1 MTSGGSRRGKKRPRT
16 CSCTRGRMTVRA
28 TALLVT
34 AAGALTPAASA
45 AELVPPLPAQTQP
58 QAQVGDMSMLDS
70 SGSESVPVPAAGHPC
85 DWDNPAYQ
93 SRLGLSCS
101 EHVAWFDPSQTDTKV
116 GNSSSSS
123 ATKSSLCDA
132 YALVGFAPDQVA
144 ELKWHCPRS
153 CGVFESS
160 ADASCWRD
168 GVEDGDDRSSNIYLL
183 HHAGLS
189 DDDPDHV
196 VDILHFSS
204 SPVGGDGGDSDDDN
218 NNNIRGRRHHRELQR
233 SCYPGWSRTCQD
245 DVSYFSK
252 MRAPCWRHTKLDC
265 TAFGNIGYTDEE
277 ILDLVESCP
286 CSCGVECGTY
296 SVAPS
301 ASPSARPSAEPTM
314 MPSASPSL
322 SLAPSVNPTGHP
334 TQCELL
340 TKMERDATFGV
351 QSQIETNLFARTIV
365 MNRSLQGVPS
375 IFSFTIFSPLR
386 CAVKQP
392 YVATDEIA

>member
-1 MTSGGSRRGKKRPRT
+1 
-16 CSCTRGRMTVRA
+16 MTVRA

-45 AELVPPLPAQTQP
+45 AELVPPLPAQTQ
-58 QAQVGDMSMLDS
+58 AQVGDMSMLDS
-70 SGSESVPVPAAGHPC
+70 SGYESVPVPAAGHPC

-101 EHVAWFDPSQTDTKV
+101 EHVAWFDPSQMSQTDTKV
-116 GNSSSSS
+116 GNSSSS
-123 ATKSSLCDA
+123 ATKGSPCET

-160 ADASCWRD
+160 EDASCWRD
-168 GVEDGDDRSSNIYLL
+168 GVEDGDDRSSNTYLL
-183 HHAGLS
+183 HHAGFS
-189 DDDPDHV
+189 DDDPDHI

-204 SPVGGDGGDSDDDN
+204 SLAVGDGGDSDGDDS
-218 NNNIRGRRHHRELQR
+218 NIRGSRHHRQLQR

-252 MRAPCWRHTKLDC
+252 LRAPCWRHTKLDC

-301 ASPSARPSAEPTM
+301 ASPSVRPSAEPTM

-322 SLAPSVNPTGHP
+322 SLAPSADPTGHP
-334 TQCELL
+334 TQCELS
-340 TKMERDATFGV
+340 TKTERDALYGFQVRLKRIRFLV
-351 QSQIETNLFARTIV
+351 Q
-365 MNRSLQGVPS
+365 
-375 IFSFTIFSPLR
+375 
-386 CAVKQP
+386 
-392 YVATDEIA
+392 

>member
-1 MTSGGSRRGKKRPRT
+1 MTSGGGRRGKKRPRT

-45 AELVPPLPAQTQP
+45 AELVPPLPAQTQPQP

-101 EHVAWFDPSQTDTKV
+101 EHVAWFDPSQTAMKSKV
-116 GNSSSSS
+116 GNSSSS
-123 ATKSSLCDA
+123 ATKSSPCEA
-132 YALVGFAPDQVA
+132 YALVGFVPDQVA

-153 CGVFESS
+153 CGVVGSS
-160 ADASCWRD
+160 VDASCWRD
-168 GVEDGDDRSSNIYLL
+168 GVEEEEGDDRLSNTYLL

-189 DDDPDHV
+189 DDDPEHV

-204 SPVGGDGGDSDDDN
+204 SPMGGDGGDNDGDDDN
-218 NNNIRGRRHHRELQR
+218 KNNSRGHRHHRQLQR

-252 MRAPCWRHTKLDC
+252 LRAPCWRHTKLDC

-301 ASPSARPSAEPTM
+301 ASPSVRPSAEPTM

-322 SLAPSVNPTGHP
+322 SLAPSADPTGHP
-334 TQCELL
+334 TQCELS
-340 TKMERDATFGV
+340 TKTERDALYGFQVRLKRNRFLV
-351 QSQIETNLFARTIV
+351 Q
-365 MNRSLQGVPS
+365 
-375 IFSFTIFSPLR
+375 
-386 CAVKQP
+386 
-392 YVATDEIA
+392 

>member
-1 MTSGGSRRGKKRPRT
+1 
-16 CSCTRGRMTVRA
+16 
-28 TALLVT
+28 
-34 AAGALTPAASA
+34 
-45 AELVPPLPAQTQP
+45 
-58 QAQVGDMSMLDS
+58 MLDS
-70 SGSESVPVPAAGHPC
+70 SGSESVSVPTAGNRC
-85 DWDNPAYQ
+85 DRDNPAYQ

-101 EHVAWFDPSQTDTKV
+101 EHVAWFDPSQTETKV
-116 GNSSSSS
+116 GSSSS
-123 ATKSSLCDA
+123 ATKKSSPCDA
-132 YALVGFAPDQVA
+132 YALVGFEPDQVA

-153 CGVFESS
+153 CNVVGSS

-168 GVEDGDDRSSNIYLL
+168 DVEEGDDRSSNTYLL

-204 SPVGGDGGDSDDDN
+204 SPGGGNGGDTDGDD

-233 SCYPGWSRTCQD
+233 SCYPGWPRTCQD

-252 MRAPCWRHTKLDC
+252 MRVPCWRHTKLDC

-301 ASPSARPSAEPTM
+301 ASPSVRPSVEPTR

-322 SLAPSVNPTGHP
+322 SLAPSADPTGRP
-334 TQCELL
+334 TQCKLS
-340 TKMERDATFGV
+340 TTTERDALFGV
-351 QSQIETNLFARTIV
+351 HSQIETNSFSRTIICYGHE
-365 MNRSLQGVPS
+365 SLITS
-375 IFSFTIFSPLR
+375 
-386 CAVKQP
+386 
-392 YVATDEIA
+392 

>member
-1 MTSGGSRRGKKRPRT
+1 
-16 CSCTRGRMTVRA
+16 MTVQA

-34 AAGALTPAASA
+34 AASALTPTVSA
-45 AELVPPLPAQTQP
+45 AELVPPLPDQTQP
-58 QAQVGDMSMLDS
+58 QAQVGDMNMLDN
-70 SGSESVPVPAAGHPC
+70 SGSESVPVPTTGHRC
-85 DWDNPAYQ
+85 DQDNPEYQ

-116 GNSSSSS
+116 GNSSSS
-123 ATKSSLCDA
+123 TKSSPCDA
-132 YALVGFAPDQVA
+132 YALVGFESGQVA

-153 CGVFESS
+153 CGVVGSS
-160 ADASCWRD
+160 DDASCWRD
-168 GVEDGDDRSSNIYLL
+168 GVEEEGDDRSSNTYLL

-204 SPVGGDGGDSDDDN
+204 SPGGGNGGDTDGDD

-233 SCYPGWSRTCQD
+233 SCYPGWPRTCQD

-252 MRAPCWRHTKLDC
+252 MRVPCWRHTKLDC

-301 ASPSARPSAEPTM
+301 ASPSAGATLMATYRSSGM
-314 MPSASPSL
+314 LGL
-322 SLAPSVNPTGHP
+322 SQRALG
-334 TQCELL
+334 
-340 TKMERDATFGV
+340 
-351 QSQIETNLFARTIV
+351 
-365 MNRSLQGVPS
+365 
-375 IFSFTIFSPLR
+375 
-386 CAVKQP
+386 
-392 YVATDEIA
+392 